1 MSETPKSNA
10 RGAMF
15 ALSAFAIFSTHDL
28 VVKLLGGQFAPF
40 QIVFFSTLFGFPV
53 VSVMLMRDRTD
64 GNLRPRYPV
73 WTAARTIAQV
83 VSTVSVFYAFSALPM
98 AQAYAILFASP
109 LLITLLAIPILGE
122 QVGLQRGLAILVGL
136 AGVMVVLQPGST
148 ELELGHAAALVGAFG
163 GALASVVVRKVGR
176 EERNAVLMLYPMVA
190 NFVVMGAL
198 LPFVYVPVEIE
209 HLGGLFM
216 MSFLAICATLLQIR
230 AYRNADA
237 GIVAP
242 MQYSQIIW
250 ATIFGA
256 LMFGERPGWN
266 TILGAAIVI
275 ASGLFIV
282 VRESRKRGSSAPV
295 LSTRARFAQGTLPR
309 LGSFLRVF
317 RNGTP

>member
-28 VVKLLGGQFAPF
+28 VVKLLGSQFAPF

-190 NFVVMGAL
+190 NFVVMGAI

-256 LMFGERPGWN
+256 LIFGERPGWN

-282 VRESRKRGSSAPV
+282 VRETRKRGSSAPV